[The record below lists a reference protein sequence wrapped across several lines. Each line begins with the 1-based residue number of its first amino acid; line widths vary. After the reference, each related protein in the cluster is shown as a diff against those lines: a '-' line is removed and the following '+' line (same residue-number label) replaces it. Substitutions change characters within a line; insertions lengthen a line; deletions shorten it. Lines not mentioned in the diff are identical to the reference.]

1 MHADT
6 LYVGVDFGS
15 FKTSIVASNGKR
27 DTIPTAVGWPKDHVA
42 RALLGTDVVFGR
54 LLAEAELALEI
65 VRPFAKGALKYLSEA
80 DAGVSAQAQDRGREA
95 ARLILQHAVSLI
107 EPPADVPVYGV
118 IGAPSR
124 ASIAN
129 KQILTDAAQGV
140 FDGVAIVA
148 EPFTVA
154 YGMKRLM
161 KTLVV
166 DIGAGTIDICPLYGT
181 YPREEDQVT
190 MPFGGDAIDA
200 DFLAKLQTHY
210 PEAQV
215 TLDMVREI
223 KERHGFVHDVNE
235 SALITLPVDGV
246 PTEFDVTEML
256 KDACKSI
263 VQPMVDGVRQVVA
276 RVNPKYQRSLLENIL
291 LGGGGSQLKGLDF
304 LLEQGLTAVGGGTVV
319 KVSDSVYA
327 GAAGAL
333 RLAMNMPASSWEK
346 INQAKSSENAGGRKL
361 AA

>member
-1 MHADT
+1 MHAET
-6 LYVGVDFGS
+6 LFVGVDFGS
-15 FKTSIVASNGKR
+15 FKTSIVASNGHR

-42 RALLGTDVVFGR
+42 RAILGSDVVFGDK
-54 LLAEAELALEI
+54 LAEAELALEI
-65 VRPFAKGALKYLSEA
+65 VRPFAKGALKFLSEA
-80 DAGVSAQAQDRGREA
+80 DAGISEHAYTRSREA
-95 ARLILQHAVSLI
+95 ARLVLQHAVSLVD
-107 EPPADVPVYGV
+107 PPADAPIYAVL
-118 IGAPSR
+118 GAPSR
-124 ASIAN
+124 ATITN

-181 YPREEDQVT
+181 YPSEEDQVT
-190 MPFGGDAIDA
+190 LAFGGDAIDA
-200 DFLAKLQTHY
+200 DFLKQIQSNF

-215 TLDMVREI
+215 TLDMAREI

-235 SALITLPVDGV
+235 SALVTLPVEGV
-246 PTEFDVTEML
+246 PTEFDVTEFL
-256 KDACKSI
+256 KDSCKSI
-263 VQPMVDGVRQVVA
+263 VKPMVDGVRQVVA
-276 RVNPKYQRSLLENIL
+276 RVNPKFQRALLDNIL
-291 LGGGGSQLKGLDF
+291 LGGGGSQLKGLDL
-304 LLEQGLTAVGGGTVV
+304 LLEQGLAAVGGATVC

-333 RLAMNMPASSWEK
+333 RLAMNMPASSWQK
-346 INQAKSSENAGGRKL
+346 INNAKSVTVGSERAV
-361 AA
+361 A